1 MSGPSLSW
9 FQIARLGLVQAA
21 IGSIVVLS
29 TSTMNRVMVVELALP
44 AVVPGALVGLHYAV
58 QLLRPYWGHTSDVS
72 PRRTPWI
79 IGGMT
84 MLALGAVLAS
94 LAILLLSSSTVAG
107 LLLAVAAF
115 TIIGVGVGAA
125 GTSLLALLA
134 AKAGEDKRSGAATL
148 VWLMMIAG
156 IAITAISVGKVLD
169 PYSAQRLVA
178 VTLIVGAIAIGI
190 ASVGLWG
197 LETQSAETTPP
208 RDLERQTPMGFKAA
222 LLEVW
227 SDGPARRLTIFV
239 FVSMLAYNA
248 QDLILEP
255 FAGSVFGFTPGQ
267 STQLSGVQHGGVFA
281 GMLLIGFLGMK
292 VRSIPLA
299 TWAVLGCI
307 ASSIALL
314 GLSMAAYRGESWPMS
329 LNVWVLGFSNGVF
342 AVATIGTMMALAKAG
357 RHKSEGVR
365 MGVWG
370 AAQGIAFGIGGF
382 LGTVIVD
389 VARVTCGSVP
399 FSYASAFCVEALLFL
414 GASLLVVGMPRGED
428 SAATRWRA
436 PAPLENAGPVKG

>member
-1 MSGPSLSW
+1 MSAPYLSW
-9 FQIARLGLVQAA
+9 FQIVRLGLVQSA

-58 QLLRPYWGHTSDVS
+58 QLLRPYWGHSSDVS
-72 PRRTPWI
+72 RRRTPWI

-84 MLALGAVLAS
+84 MLALGALLAS
-94 LAILLLSSSTVAG
+94 LSILLLSSSTTAG
-107 LLLAVAAF
+107 LLLAVVAF
-115 TIIGVGVGAA
+115 TMIGLGVGAA

-169 PYSAQRLVA
+169 PYSAQRLVV
-178 VTLIVGAIAIGI
+178 VTLIVGAIAVGL
-190 ASVGLWG
+190 ASVALWG
-197 LETQSAETTPP
+197 LETQNSDNAPV
-208 RDLERQTPMGFKAA
+208 RDLARQTPVGFKAA
-222 LLEVW
+222 VLDVW

-255 FAGSVFGFTPGQ
+255 FSGSVFGYTPGQ
-267 STQLSGVQHGGVFA
+267 STELSGIQHGGVFA

-307 ASSIALL
+307 ASSVALL
-314 GLSMAAYRGESWPMS
+314 GLSVAAFRGESWPMS
-329 LNVWVLGFSNGVF
+329 LNVWALGFSNGAF

-370 AAQGIAFGIGGF
+370 AAQGLAFGIGGF

-389 VARVTCGSVP
+389 VARLMSGSVE
-399 FSYASAFCVEALLFL
+399 FSYASAFCLEALLFL
-414 GASLLVVGMPRGED
+414 GASLLVVGMPRGD
-428 SAATRWRA
+428 DRAASHWRA
-436 PAPLENAGPVKG
+436 PATLANGEPVKG

>member
-1 MSGPSLSW
+1 MSAPSLSW

-72 PRRTPWI
+72 RRRTPWI

-94 LAILLLSSSTVAG
+94 LAILLLSTSTVAG
-107 LLLAVAAF
+107 LLMAVVAF

-134 AKAGEDKRSGAATL
+134 AKAGEDKRAGAATL

-156 IAITAISVGKVLD
+156 LAITAISVGKLLD

-178 VTLIVGAIAIGI
+178 VTLIVGAIAVGL
-190 ASVGLWG
+190 ASVALWG
-197 LETQSAETTPP
+197 LEAQSSEMAPP
-208 RDLERQTPMGFKAA
+208 RNWGRQTPMGFKAA
-222 LLEVW
+222 LLDVW
-227 SDGPARRLTIFV
+227 SDEPARRLTIFV

-255 FAGSVFGFTPGQ
+255 FAGSVFGLTPGQ
-267 STQLSGVQHGGVFA
+267 STQLSGIQHGGVFA

-307 ASSIALL
+307 ASSVALL
-314 GLSMAAYRGESWPMS
+314 GLSIGAYRGESWPMS
-329 LNVWVLGFSNGVF
+329 LNVWVLGFSNGAF
-342 AVATIGTMMALAKAG
+342 AVATIGTMMALARAG

-370 AAQGIAFGIGGF
+370 AAQGVAFGIGGF

-389 VARVTCGSVP
+389 VARVMSGSVA
-399 FSYASAFCVEALLFL
+399 FSYASAFSVEALLFL

-428 SAATRWRA
+428 RSATRWGT